1 MKSRTILLI
10 AIVIFLL
17 GAVLGGVSAAQPS
30 EKSVAVATLTN
41 VRDFAPA
48 VTPDGVAY
56 AVDGGALFAGSGSD
70 WRLLP
75 TPAGLIVNA
84 VAVSSQQA
92 ERVYIGAANELAVYV
107 SSNAGQ
113 TWMMIPLETQ
123 TVGAVTDIAVDGVNR
138 LVYVGTDTDGVHR
151 LRDVG
156 KSMIAAGHLLLD
168 EAVEE
173 IAVADNGS
181 ALVRTA
187 WHLYRAEEMGLRWVA
202 VENLPSP
209 ATALAIAQTTPPTFY
224 VGTASSGVRTSQDGI
239 NWQSANAGLGFTPGS
254 QLFVNDLA
262 VDPAQPSVLYAATS
276 LIFGS
281 ANAQTTPVGVFA
293 SQDGAANWTT
303 LAPKSDVAVAM
314 LLPVSGETGAVYALT
329 AASRT
334 PLALGTAPQMVSL
347 AAVESAPAAPNF
359 SAMLAWVLMA
369 LGGIGLILAGV
380 MNMRQGEHVSGK
392 TGLPV
397 GA

>member
-1 MKSRTILLI
+1 MKSRTILLV
-10 AIVIFLL
+10 AITIFLL
-17 GAVLGGVSAAQPS
+17 GAVLVGMSAGQTA
-30 EKSVAVATLTN
+30 EKRAVVATLAN

-48 VTPDGVAY
+48 VAQNGVAY
-56 AVDGGALFAGSGSD
+56 AVDGGLLFAGTGAS
-70 WRLLP
+70 WNRLS

-84 VAVSSQQA
+84 VAVSSQQP
-92 ERVYIGAANELAVYV
+92 ERVYIGAANELAIYL
-107 SSNAGQ
+107 SNDAGQ
-113 TWMMIPLETQ
+113 TWMKIPLNTQ
-123 TVGAVTDIAVDGVNR
+123 ALGAVTDIAVDGVNH
-138 LVYVGTDTDGVHR
+138 LVYVGTDTDGVYR

-156 KSMIAAGHLLLD
+156 SSMIATGHLLLD
-168 EAVEE
+168 EVVEE
-173 IAVADNGS
+173 IAVAGNGS
-181 ALVRTA
+181 ALVRTQ

-239 NWQSANAGLGFTPGS
+239 NWQSANAGLGLTPGS

-262 VDPAQPSVLYAATS
+262 VDPAQPGVIYVATS

-281 ANAQTTPVGVFA
+281 ANAQTTPVGVSM

-303 LAPKSDVAVAM
+303 LAPKSDVAVAV

-334 PLALGTAPQMVSL
+334 PLALGTAPQM
-347 AAVESAPAAPNF
+347 AAIAVAETTPASANF
-359 SAMLAWVLMA
+359 AGALVWVLVA
-369 LGGIGLILAGV
+369 LAGIGLVLAVVVG
-380 MNMRQGEHVSGK
+380 MRRGDRGSGK
-392 TGLPV
+392 PGLPV
-397 GA
+397 AA